1 MNYQKLFQ
9 TLLSKHTKMGY
20 LRDPRIKE
28 ILGNLPLERLLNENQ
43 LKRFILADSPVLF
56 YYKDKKNLRTVSAP
70 HMISMMTSLLELDP
84 LDNVLILG
92 SKGGIIEATI
102 SQAVDKIDIIEQHEE
117 VASITEEAFIKLGLK
132 NLWVQRQ
139 NPLFGLPNNAPYSK
153 ILITGSIP
161 FIPYSLID
169 QLSINGILVAPLMMN
184 HPNFQNI
191 FQIIKQPKN
200 LEIVN
205 FGGVIFGPLFFT
217 ELPKI
222 NAKKDITIQK
232 IINLTKDERKS
243 TILEKKEFFEE
254 FRILPKIEFHNLI
267 FTETNEIFRN
277 FPFELKKSKSI
288 LNSNNAVL
296 KMNEEE
302 LVLNCELQI
311 SLFNPNSSP
320 IQISFENSLPSTGE
334 RQVINGILLEPKI
347 PIALNFNIK
356 IPLKEENFEV
366 HFVCI
371 SLKRFRL
378 AYGRAI
384 IHMIKNE
391 KLGEWEISIESN
403 F

>member
-9 TLLSKHTKMGY
+9 TLLSKHMKMGY

-43 LKRFILADSPVLF
+43 LRRFILADSPVLF

-84 LDNVLILG
+84 SDNVLILG

-102 SQAVDKIDIIEQHEE
+102 SQAVDKINIIEQHEE

-139 NPLFGLPNNAPYSK
+139 NPLLGLPNNAPYSK
-153 ILITGSIP
+153 ILITGAIP
-161 FIPYSLID
+161 FIPFSLID

-191 FQIIKQPKN
+191 FQIIKQPN
-200 LEIVN
+200 SLEIVN
-205 FGGVIFGPLFFT
+205 FGGVIFGPLYFT
-217 ELPKI
+217 DLPKI
-222 NAKKDITIQK
+222 NPKKDITVQK
-232 IINLTKDERKS
+232 IINLVKDERKS
-243 TILEKKEFFEE
+243 TILDKKEFFEE

-267 FTETNEIFRN
+267 FAETKEIFRN
-277 FPFELKKSKSI
+277 VPFELKKSKSD
-288 LNSNNAVL
+288 LNAVP
-296 KMNEEE
+296 KINEEE

-320 IQISFENSLPSTGE
+320 IQISFENFISSTSE
-334 RQVINGILLEPKI
+334 KQVINGILLEPKI

-356 IPLKEENFEV
+356 IPLKEGNFEV
-366 HFVCI
+366 HFACI

-384 IHMIKNE
+384 IHIINNK
-391 KLGEWEISIESN
+391 KLGEWEVSIESN

>member
-9 TLLSKHTKMGY
+9 ILLSKHIKMGY

-28 ILGNLPLERLLNENQ
+28 ILGNLPLERLLNEDQ

-56 YYKDKKNLRTVSAP
+56 YYKDKINLRTVSAP

-84 LDNVLILG
+84 SDNVLILG

-102 SQAVDKIDIIEQHEE
+102 SQAVDKIKIIEQHDE

-139 NPLFGLPNNAPYSK
+139 NPLLGLPKDAPYSK
-153 ILITGSIP
+153 ILITGAIP

-169 QLSINGILVAPLMMN
+169 QLSTDGILVAPLMMS
-184 HPNFQNI
+184 HPNLQNI

-205 FGGVIFGPLFFT
+205 FGGVIFGPLYFT

-222 NAKKDITIQK
+222 NAKKDITVQK
-232 IINLTKDERKS
+232 IINLIKDEQKS
-243 TILEKKEFFEE
+243 TILEPKEFFEE
-254 FRILPKIEFHNLI
+254 FRNLPKIEFHNLI
-267 FTETNEIFRN
+267 FRETNEIYQN
-277 FPFELKKSKSI
+277 FPIEIKKSNSI
-288 LNSNNAVL
+288 LNNNNAIS
-296 KMNEEE
+296 KMDEEE
-302 LVLNCELQI
+302 LVLNCELQM

-320 IQISFENSLPSTGE
+320 IKISFEYFFPSTSE
-334 RQVINGILLEPKI
+334 RQVINGILLDPQI
-347 PIALNFNIK
+347 PITLNFNIK
-356 IPLKEENFEV
+356 IPLKERNFEV

-378 AYGRAI
+378 AHGRAI
-384 IHMIKNE
+384 IHVLKNE
-391 KLGEWEISIESN
+391 KLGEWEVSLESN
-403 F
+403 T